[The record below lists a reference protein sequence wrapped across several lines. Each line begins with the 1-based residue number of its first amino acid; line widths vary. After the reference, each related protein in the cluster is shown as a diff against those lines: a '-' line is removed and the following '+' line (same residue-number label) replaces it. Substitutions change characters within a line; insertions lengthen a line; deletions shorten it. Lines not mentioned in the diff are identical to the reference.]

1 MFGWTVI
8 NVEVL
13 ERTFWMSWTG
23 SAIGCNALVR
33 QDNNRL
39 LPKGSYP
46 VTENAKETAPANSKV
61 RVPDTDS
68 MNELLAC
75 PPTLLELTFDQLRTL
90 VVVQEADSANG
101 AARILSREQSSVQKQ
116 LDTLNRSFQRMCGEV
131 LAVRQGRGQPFRF
144 TPTGAA
150 VAEQARMMLA
160 DWQMRVND
168 ARRRIGKTVT
178 VGTTEFTLPFVGKV
192 WQRVCDEFAARE
204 IELNVQHVRTKDS
217 FARLDARQID
227 LLCGGFASISGASDV
242 PGDYEFL
249 QWHRDGLVLLTNLPK
264 RELPVPAVSVD
275 RLPTVPLIVP
285 STGGVIVDFLR
296 RWYGSDFRNQLTIVA
311 SIDDIYYGLALMRS
325 RMAYGCMLTS
335 VGIAHAAVDGRLPGG
350 PDLRLVD
357 LGADFHP
364 VMELVTG
371 TFARRSER
379 SAFDMSHPL
388 NLLWQAFDAEVASGS
403 PDPL

>member
-1 MFGWTVI
+1 VGP
-8 NVEVL
+8 
-13 ERTFWMSWTG
+13 
-23 SAIGCNALVR
+23 AIGCNALAL

-39 LPKGSYP
+39 ELNGRCP
-46 VTENAKETAPANSKV
+46 VMDSAKSATPANPRV

-68 MNELLAC
+68 LNELLAC
-75 PPTLLELTFDQLRTL
+75 PPMLLELTFDQLRTL

-101 AARILSREQSSVQKQ
+101 AARILGREQSSVQKQ

-144 TPTGAA
+144 TPTGTA

-217 FARLDARQID
+217 FARLEARQID

-285 STGGVIVDFLR
+285 STGGVIVDFLH
-296 RWYGSDFRNQLTIVA
+296 RWYGSDFRNKLAIIAT
-311 SIDDIYYGLALMRS
+311 IDDIYYGLALMRS
-325 RMAYGCMLTS
+325 KMAYGCMLTS
-335 VGIAHAAVDGRLPGG
+335 VGIAHAAVAGRLPGG

-357 LGADFHP
+357 LGADFRP

-371 TFARRSER
+371 TFARRGER
-379 SAFDMSHPL
+379 SAFDKSHPL
-388 NLLWQAFDAEVASGS
+388 NLLWQAFDAEVASGA
-403 PDPL
+403 PDSL